1 MLLDI
6 EQLEN
11 QVTFSF
17 FNEKGEVEL
26 KTYDTTDFPNWYT
39 CEENDRR
46 RSVHNINWDGKPVR
60 ASFEKKISKHGLI
73 EFIERL
79 PTEDSE
85 RIFGYNFP
93 KTFFFDIETE
103 VTDGFPEPELANNK
117 ILTISVVAPNH
128 QVIVLGLKDFD
139 QKSQDK
145 VKADTNKYFEKFGI
159 NWDIKY
165 IKFNTEYDLVYTFM
179 HKFMPKFPMLSGW
192 NCINFDWK
200 YIVNRCKRLQ
210 IDPAEASPTCAL
222 TRDGLPYHI
231 GIVDYMD
238 LYSNWDRTVSVKEN
252 NQLNTAAMQTIGVG
266 KIKYDG
272 GLQQLYEDDYQKYL
286 YYNAV
291 DSILV
296 YLIDQKLKTLQVVLT
311 LSNICKIS
319 FYKAGSPVA
328 ITESLIARNLLAGG
342 KVMAVK
348 PYQKEKEKNE
358 QYTGAFVKQ
367 PVVGKHRAVACFDFA
382 SLYPSIMRQFNISPD
397 SFIEMAPASKVD
409 SFDKK
414 DFTATSTG
422 AVYQK
427 EPSILKKVLTDL
439 YAKRREYKKK
449 MLEYKIELEEISKKL
464 KEKA

>member
-6 EQLEN
+6 EQLEY

-17 FNEKGEVEL
+17 FNENGDVEL
-26 KTYDTTDFPNWYT
+26 KTYDTTQFPNWYT
-39 CEENDRR
+39 CEDTDKR

-60 ASFEKKISKHGLI
+60 ASYEKKISKHGLI

-79 PTEDSE
+79 PQEDSE
-85 RIFGYNFP
+85 KIFGYNFP

-117 ILTISVVAPNH
+117 ILTISVVTPNH

-139 QKSQDK
+139 QKAQEK

-159 NWDIKY
+159 NWEIKY
-165 IKFNTEYDLVYTFM
+165 IKFNTEYDLVYTFIN
-179 HKFMPKFPMLSGW
+179 KFMPKFPMLSGW

-210 IDPAEASPTCAL
+210 IDPAEASPTGTL

-238 LYSNWDRTVSVKEN
+238 LYSNWDRSIAVKEN

-296 YLIDQKLKTLQVVLT
+296 YLMDQKLKTLQVVLT

-328 ITESLIARNLLAGG
+328 ITESLIARNLLAEG

-397 SFIEMAPASKVD
+397 SYVDMVPQSKAD
-409 SFDKK
+409 EYDKEK
-414 DFTATSTG
+414 FTVTSAG
-422 AVYQK
+422 GVYTK
-427 EPSILKKVLTDL
+427 EPSILKLVLTDL

-449 MLEYKIELEEISKKL
+449 MFEYKMELEKISEKL

>member
-6 EQLEN
+6 EQLEY

-17 FNEKGEVEL
+17 FNENGDVEL
-26 KTYDTTDFPNWYT
+26 KTYDTTQFPNWYT
-39 CEENDRR
+39 CEDTDKR

-60 ASFEKKISKHGLI
+60 ASYEKKISKHGLI

-79 PTEDSE
+79 PQEDSE
-85 RIFGYNFP
+85 KIFGYNFP

-117 ILTISVVAPNH
+117 ILTISVVTPNQ

-139 QKSQDK
+139 QKAQEK

-159 NWDIKY
+159 NWEIKY
-165 IKFNTEYDLVYTFM
+165 IKFNTEYDLVYTFIN
-179 HKFMPKFPMLSGW
+179 KFMPKFPMLSGW

-210 IDPAEASPTCAL
+210 IDPAEASPTGTL

-238 LYSNWDRTVSVKEN
+238 LYSNWDRSIAVKEN

-296 YLIDQKLKTLQVVLT
+296 YLMDQKLKTLQVVLT

-328 ITESLIARNLLAGG
+328 ITESLIARNLLAEG

-397 SFIEMAPASKVD
+397 SYVDMVPQSKAD
-409 SFDKK
+409 EYDKEK
-414 DFTATSTG
+414 FTVTSAG
-422 AVYQK
+422 GVYVK
-427 EPSILKKVLTDL
+427 EPSILKRVLTDL

-449 MLEYKIELEEISKKL
+449 MFEYKMELEKISEKL
-464 KEKA
+464 KETT

>member
-26 KTYDTTDFPNWYT
+26 KTYDTSSFPNWYT
-39 CEENDRR
+39 CEENDKRR
-46 RSVHNINWDGKPVR
+46 NIHNVNWDGKPVK

-73 EFIERL
+73 EFIEKL
-79 PTEDSE
+79 PKEDSDL
-85 RIFGYNFP
+85 IFGYNFP
-93 KTFFFDIETE
+93 KTYFFDIEVE
-103 VTDGFPEPELANNK
+103 VTEGFPEADRAASK
-117 ILTISVVAPNH
+117 ILTISVVTPNH
-128 QVIVLGLKDFD
+128 QVIVLGLKDCTEKEKQD
-139 QKSQDK
+139 IQSQ
-145 VKADTNKYFEKFGI
+145 TNKYFEKFDI

-165 IKFNTEYDLVYTFM
+165 IKFNTEYDLVYTFIN
-179 HKFMPKFPMLSGW
+179 KFMRKFPMLSGW

-210 IDPAEASPTCAL
+210 INPADASPTGTL

-238 LYSNWDRTVSVKEN
+238 LYSNWDRSIPVKEN
-252 NQLNTAAMQTIGVG
+252 NQLNTAAMQSIGVG

-328 ITESLIARNLLAGG
+328 ITESLIARNLLAEG
-342 KVMAVK
+342 KVMSIK
-348 PYQKEKEKNE
+348 PYQKEREKSE
-358 QYTGAFVKQ
+358 QYAGAYVKQ
-367 PVVGKHRAVACFDFA
+367 PITGKHKAVACFDFA

-397 SFIEMAPASKVD
+397 SFIDMVSPAKAEE
-409 SFDKK
+409 FDK
-414 DFTATSTG
+414 DTFTVTSTG
-422 AVYQK
+422 AVYEK
-427 EPSILKKVLTDL
+427 DPSILKKVLTDL

-449 MLEYKIELEEISKKL
+449 MFEYKMQLEKISEKL
-464 KEKA
+464 KEK

>member
-6 EQLEN
+6 EQLEGKL
-11 QVTFSF
+11 TFSF
-17 FNEKGEVEL
+17 FDENGDVQL
-26 KTYDTTDFPNWYT
+26 KTYDTSKFPNWHI
-39 CEENDRR
+39 CEETDKRR
-46 RSVHNINWDGKPVR
+46 NAHHDNWDGKPVKPAYER
-60 ASFEKKISKHGLI
+60 KISKHGLI

-79 PTEDSE
+79 PKEDSDL
-85 RIFGYNFP
+85 IFGYNFP

-103 VTDGFPEPELANNK
+103 VTDSFPEPDKAENK
-117 ILTISVVAPNH
+117 ILTISVVAPNG
-128 QVIVLGLKDFD
+128 QVIILGLKDFSTKQLED
-139 QKSQDK
+139 IEKS
-145 VKADTNKYFEKFGI
+145 TNKYFDKFNI
-159 NWDIKY
+159 NWKIKY
-165 IKFNTEYDLVYTFM
+165 IKYNTEYDLVYTFIN
-179 HKFMPKFPMLSGW
+179 KFMPKFPMLSGW

-210 IDPAEASPTCAL
+210 INPAEASPTGTL

-238 LYSNWDRTVSVKEN
+238 LYANWDRSISVKEN
-252 NQLNTAAMQTIGVG
+252 SQLNTAAIQAVGVG

-272 GLQQLYEDDYQKYL
+272 GLQQLYDDDYQKYV

-296 YLIDQKLKTLQVVLT
+296 YLIDKKLKTLQVVLT

-328 ITESLIARNLLAGG
+328 ITESFISRNLLAEG
-342 KVMAVK
+342 KVMSVK
-348 PYQKEKEKNE
+348 PYQKDKEKSE

-367 PVVGKHRAVACFDFA
+367 PVVGKHKAVACFDFA

-397 SFIEMAPASKVD
+397 SFIEVAGKEKADTYDVD
-409 SFDKK
+409 KY
-414 DFTATSTG
+414 TVTSTG
-422 AVYQK
+422 AVYEK

-449 MLEYKIELEEISKKL
+449 MLDYKMDLEKISEKL
-464 KEKA
+464 KEK

>member
-11 QVTFSF
+11 KITFSF
-17 FNEKGEVEL
+17 FNESGDVEL
-26 KTYDTTDFPNWYT
+26 KTYDTGNFPNWYI
-39 CEENDRR
+39 CEENDKRR
-46 RSVHNINWDGKPVR
+46 NAFNTNWDGKPVR
-60 ASFEKKISKHGLI
+60 AVFDKKVSKHGLI
-73 EFIERL
+73 EFIEKL
-79 PTEDSE
+79 PKEDSE

-103 VTDGFPEPELANNK
+103 VTEGFPEPEKAENK
-117 ILTISVVAPNH
+117 ILTISVVTPNH
-128 QVIVLGLKDFD
+128 QVIVLGLNDFTKKQTDDVKD
-139 QKSQDK
+139 S
-145 VKADTNKYFEKFGI
+145 TNKYFEKFGI
-159 NWDIKY
+159 TWEVKY
-165 IKFNTEYDLVYTFM
+165 IKFNTEYDMIYTFINSL
-179 HKFMPKFPMLSGW
+179 MPRFPMLSGW

-210 IDPAEASPTCAL
+210 IDPAEASPSGTL

-238 LYSNWDRTVSVKEN
+238 LYSNWDRSVSVKEN

-272 GLQQLYEDDYQKYL
+272 GLQQLYEDDYQKYI
-286 YYNAV
+286 YYNVV

-328 ITESLIARNLLAGG
+328 ITESLISRNLLEGG
-342 KVMAVK
+342 KIMAVK

-358 QYTGAFVKQ
+358 QYTGAYVKT
-367 PVVGKHRAVACFDFA
+367 PVVDKHRAVACFDFA

-397 SFIEMAPASKVD
+397 SFIEMSNKSDVEKYD
-409 SFDKK
+409 IDNY
-414 DFTATSTG
+414 TVTSTG
-422 AVYQK
+422 AVYKK

-449 MLEYKIELEEISKKL
+449 MLEYKLELEQISEKL
-464 KEKA
+464 KEC

>member
-6 EQLEN
+6 EQLESKI
-11 QVTFSF
+11 TFSF
-17 FNEKGEVEL
+17 FNESGDVEL
-26 KTYDTTDFPNWYT
+26 KTYDTSNFPNWYI
-39 CEENDRR
+39 CEETDKRR
-46 RSVHNINWDGKPVR
+46 NAFNLNWDGKSVR
-60 ASFEKKISKHGLI
+60 AAFDKKISKHGLI
-73 EFIERL
+73 EFVEKL
-79 PTEDSE
+79 PKEDSE

-103 VTDGFPEPELANNK
+103 VTEGFPEPDKAENK
-117 ILTISVVAPNH
+117 ILTISVVTPNH
-128 QVIVLGLKDFD
+128 QVIVLGLRDFEVKETQGVKD
-139 QKSQDK
+139 S
-145 VKADTNKYFEKFGI
+145 TNKYFEKFGI

-165 IKFNTEYDLVYTFM
+165 IKFNTEYDMMYTFI
-179 HKFMPKFPMLSGW
+179 HSLMPRFPMLSGW

-210 IDPAEASPTCAL
+210 INPSAASPTGTL

-238 LYSNWDRTVSVKEN
+238 LYSNWDRSISVKEN

-272 GLQQLYEDDYQKYL
+272 GLQQLYEDDYQKYI
-286 YYNAV
+286 YYNVV

-328 ITESLIARNLLAGG
+328 ITESLISRNLLDNG
-342 KVMAVK
+342 KIMAVK

-358 QYTGAFVKQ
+358 QYTGAYVKQ
-367 PVVGKHRAVACFDFA
+367 PIVDKHRAVACFDFA

-397 SFIEMAPASKVD
+397 SFIEMSNKNDVEKYNNND
-409 SFDKK
+409 Y
-414 DFTATSTG
+414 TVTSTG
-422 AVYQK
+422 AVYKK

-449 MLEYKIELEEISKKL
+449 MLEYKLELEQISEKL
-464 KEKA
+464 KER